1 MKTFKKFANN
11 DKAKPQNDTVGD
23 NSITINA
30 DVKDF
35 RFVSPLD
42 PYVIDYT
49 ELENS
54 NRKFVAEA
62 QIDDASPG
70 YREPLINATLDKYC
84 TYLDRHKVES
94 IHLWGK
100 IISGAKAQQICCSA
114 EEDFINKIP
123 FDELIG

>member
-1 MKTFKKFANN
+1 MFKK
-11 DKAKPQNDTVGD
+11 NDTAKHQNNTVEN

-42 PYVIDYT
+42 PDTIDFT

-54 NRKFVAEA
+54 NRDFINEA
-62 QIDDASPG
+62 KIDDASPD
-70 YREPLINATLDKYC
+70 YREPLIDATLDKYC
-84 TYLDRHKVES
+84 EYLEKHKVES

-100 IISGAKAQQICCSA
+100 IISGAKAQQMRCST
-114 EEDFINKIP
+114 EEDFIDTIP
-123 FDELIG
+123 IDELIG

>member
-1 MKTFKKFANN
+1 MKMLKKK

-42 PYVIDYT
+42 PDTIDFT
-49 ELENS
+49 EVESS

-70 YREPLINATLDKYC
+70 YREPLIDATLDKYC

-94 IHLWGK
+94 IHLWSK
-100 IISGAKAQQICCSA
+100 IISGAKAQQKCCYS
-114 EEDFINKIP
+114 EEDFINTVPI
-123 FDELIG
+123 DELIG

>member
-1 MKTFKKFANN
+1 MFKK
-11 DKAKPQNDTVGD
+11 NDTAKHQNNTVEN
-23 NSITINA
+23 NSIPINA

-42 PYVIDYT
+42 PDAIDFAAV
-49 ELENS
+49 ENS
-54 NRKFVAEA
+54 NREFVKEA

-70 YREPLINATLDKYC
+70 YREPLIDATLDKYC
-84 TYLDRHKVES
+84 TYLDRHKIES

>member
-1 MKTFKKFANN
+1 MKTFKKFTNN

-42 PYVIDYT
+42 PDAIDFSMV
-49 ELENS
+49 ENS
-54 NRKFVAEA
+54 NRNFVKEA

-70 YREPLINATLDKYC
+70 YREPLIDATLDKYC
-84 TYLDRHKVES
+84 KYLDRHKVES

-100 IISGAKAQQICCSA
+100 IISGAKAQQTCCSA
-114 EEDFINKIP
+114 EEDFINAIP
-123 FDELIG
+123 IEELIG

>member
-42 PYVIDYT
+42 PDAIDFAAV
-49 ELENS
+49 ENS
-54 NRKFVAEA
+54 NREFVKEA

-70 YREPLINATLDKYC
+70 YREPLIDATLDKYC
-84 TYLDRHKVES
+84 TYLDRHKIES

>member
-1 MKTFKKFANN
+1 MKMLKKN

-42 PYVIDYT
+42 PDTIDFT

-54 NRKFVAEA
+54 NRDFINEA
-62 QIDDASPG
+62 KIDDASPD
-70 YREPLINATLDKYC
+70 YREPLIDATLDKYC
-84 TYLDRHKVES
+84 KYLEKHKIES

-100 IISGAKAQQICCSA
+100 IISGAKAQQTCCSA
-114 EEDFINKIP
+114 EEDFINAIP
-123 FDELIG
+123 IEELIG

>member
-1 MKTFKKFANN
+1 MKMFKKN
-11 DKAKPQNDTVGD
+11 DKAKHQNDTVEN

-70 YREPLINATLDKYC
+70 YREPLIDATLEKYDKYI
-84 TYLDRHKVES
+84 DRHKVES
-94 IHLWGK
+94 IHLWSK

>member
-11 DKAKPQNDTVGD
+11 DKAKPQNDTVSD

-42 PYVIDYT
+42 PDAIDFAAV
-49 ELENS
+49 ENS
-54 NRKFVAEA
+54 NREFVKEA

-70 YREPLINATLDKYC
+70 YREPLIDATLEKYDKYI
-84 TYLDRHKVES
+84 DRHKVES
-94 IHLWGK
+94 IHLWSK
-100 IISGAKAQQICCSA
+100 ITSGAKAQQMCCST
-114 EEDFINKIP
+114 EEDFINTIP
-123 FDELIG
+123 IDELIG

>member
-11 DKAKPQNDTVGD
+11 DKAKPQNDTV

-42 PYVIDYT
+42 PDAIDYT
-49 ELENS
+49 EVENS
-54 NRKFVAEA
+54 NRNFIKEA

-70 YREPLINATLDKYC
+70 YREPLIDATLEKYDKYN
-84 TYLDRHKVES
+84 DRHKVES
-94 IHLWGK
+94 IHLWNK
-100 IISGAKAQQICCSA
+100 IISGAKAQQKCCST
-114 EEDFINKIP
+114 EEDFINTIP
-123 FDELIG
+123 IDELIG

>member
-1 MKTFKKFANN
+1 MKMLKKK

-42 PYVIDYT
+42 PDTIDFT
-49 ELENS
+49 EVENS

-70 YREPLINATLDKYC
+70 YREPLIDATLEKYDKYI
-84 TYLDRHKVES
+84 DRHKVES
-94 IHLWGK
+94 IHLWSK
-100 IISGAKAQQICCSA
+100 IFFAGTALLLGFST
-114 EEDFINKIP
+114 
-123 FDELIG
+123 

>member
-1 MKTFKKFANN
+1 MFKKN
-11 DKAKPQNDTVGD
+11 DKAKHQNDTVEN

-54 NRKFVAEA
+54 NREFVNEA

-70 YREPLINATLDKYC
+70 YREPLIDATLEKYDKYI
-84 TYLDRHKVES
+84 DRHKVES
-94 IHLWGK
+94 IHLWSK
-100 IISGAKAQQICCSA
+100 IISGAKAQQKCCYS
-114 EEDFINKIP
+114 EEDFINTIP
-123 FDELIG
+123 IDELIG

>member
-1 MKTFKKFANN
+1 MKMLKKK

-23 NSITINA
+23 NSITINS

-42 PYVIDYT
+42 PDAIDFA
-49 ELENS
+49 EVENS

-70 YREPLINATLDKYC
+70 YREPLIDATLEKYDKYI
-84 TYLDRHKVES
+84 DRHKVES
-94 IHLWGK
+94 IHLWSK
-100 IISGAKAQQICCSA
+100 IISGAKAQQMCCST
-114 EEDFINKIP
+114 EEDFIKTIP
-123 FDELIG
+123 IDELIG